1 MKKRLLS
8 VFTALALSCSMLPV
22 NALAVENNTVYG
34 VVDLGT
40 TETSASNSISLFS
53 SADGTVDKT
62 SGEHVKWID
71 RIDVP
76 DFAKGL
82 YNSLVAASSADGAL
96 VNPELLAP
104 QTVGN
109 DTIYAYTLD
118 TTGYSQE
125 YVQKCVRAVF
135 DAFDRDHPEVFWLS
149 GETKIYISSN
159 TAYFPLLVK
168 GQGSFD
174 IRDTATYANVDAI
187 KTAISER
194 DNAINKIMSG
204 EYPSSG
210 TDAEKVAYFD
220 KWLTANNEYNT
231 SVAGGSQSAIKTVH
245 ECISAL
251 KGSTGD
257 NGPVCEGYARALKV
271 LCDKAGIG
279 CVLVD
284 GQAKSS
290 TSSSG
295 EAHMWNYVQLDDNNW
310 YAVDTTWND
319 PIVNGGTVSGER
331 QDYLFVGSNTQV
343 GGQSFIDSH
352 PVTNEAST
360 NGVAFT
366 NQPTLSKTAYVK
378 EITNNSAKS
387 EYKIGESF
395 DLKGVTATYWY
406 TQKNQPVTVDLYD
419 IKADV
424 QVTPVTFENAG
435 QQDVTVSY
443 SGGKITIPVSVIDTT
458 IKGTVTISVGS
469 TNAISVGDTITA
481 KADIENNISVN
492 YQWYVNGS
500 AVDGETNS
508 SYTVKDGDKTIYV
521 VVTPVSAEYAGN
533 IQSTTI
539 EVGKKLLTGTLSIT
553 GDNYT
558 VGNKLGITYSI
569 DCDTDLTFVW
579 LRDGTEVSKG
589 TEYTITKDDKGTT
602 ITVKAVAG
610 SDYTGEVVSSNSVEI
625 PATAPDAPAV
635 TATAGNAQVTLNW
648 TAPHNGGSDIT
659 NYKVTYVKTSQS
671 ATDTPKFID
680 GIGSDKTSYTVTGL
694 ENGVSYT
701 FTVVAINKIGSTP
714 SDDITATPVASSSGG
729 GSSSGGSSSGGSSS
743 SGNSSSGSTSG
754 SSTGNVS
761 NPSTSG
767 GSTTV
772 TTKPSAT
779 ISGDTAKA
787 EVTTST
793 MDKAVKSATDNAEK
807 NDTKPVV
814 KVEVDIKNA
823 DNMEVT
829 LPTSSLKDLAKTSNG
844 ELVITSDVATVTVD
858 SAALENILADAGSK
872 VTLNVYS
879 VAKSELNSRQQA
891 VVGNAPVFDFSF
903 VSGND
908 TISNFGGGTVTVT
921 VSYSL
926 SSNLDA
932 DKVVVYYVDDMGNTT
947 PCKTIYSK
955 YAKTVTFTTSHFSK
969 YFIGYD
975 NSIDMTA
982 FHDVSEDRWSA
993 EYIYDLYNRGIID
1006 GVGSGMFAPARNI
1019 TRAEF
1024 VKILAG
1030 VAGATSSQLSGSTK
1044 FTDVQSN
1051 SWYAGYVA
1059 WAVNN
1064 GVTSGTSNTTFS
1076 PNANITRE
1084 QMATMI
1090 YRFANSKG
1098 ITLPKTETAI
1108 NFTDAN
1114 TFSSWAVSA
1123 ISAMQRAG
1131 IINGFDDDSFAPAYY
1146 ATREQACKMLSIVL
1160 DIMGK

>member
-53 SADGTVDKT
+53 SADGIVDIT
-62 SGEHVKWID
+62 NGEHVKWID

-76 DFAKGL
+76 AFAKEL
-82 YNSLVAASSADGAL
+82 YNSLVEASSHDGAL
-96 VNPELLAP
+96 VNPELLSS
-104 QTVGN
+104 QTVGD
-109 DTIYAYTLD
+109 DTIYGYKLD

-125 YVQKCVRAVF
+125 YVEKCIRAAF

-149 GETKIYISSN
+149 GRTMLYTSGN

-168 GQGSFD
+168 GGNFD
-174 IRDTATYANVDAI
+174 IRDTSTYANVDAI
-187 KTAISER
+187 KAAITER

-204 EYPSSG
+204 EYPANG

-231 SVAGGSQSAIKTVH
+231 DLSNASQTTH

-251 KGSTGD
+251 KGGIGAS
-257 NGPVCEGYARALKV
+257 GPVCEGYARALKV

-290 TSSSG
+290 TSNSA
-295 EAHMWNYVQLDDNNW
+295 EAHMWNYVQLDDDNW

-343 GGQSFIDSH
+343 GGQNFINSH
-352 PVTNEAST
+352 PVSNEASV

-378 EITNNSAKS
+378 DITNNSVKN

-406 TQKNQPVTVDLYD
+406 TQNKQQVTVDLYN
-419 IKADV
+419 IKDDV
-424 QVTPVTFENAG
+424 QVTPVTFENVG
-435 QQDVTVSY
+435 QQNVTVSY
-443 SGGKITIPVSVIDTT
+443 SGGKITIPINVIDTT
-458 IKGTVTISVGS
+458 IKGTVNLSVN
-469 TNAISVGDTITA
+469 NAENSVQTGTVITA
-481 KADIENNISVN
+481 TANIENNISVN
-492 YQWYVNGS
+492 YQWYVNDS

-521 VVTPVSAEYAGN
+521 IVTPQSTEYTGK

-539 EVGKKLLTGTLSIT
+539 KVGKKLLTGTLSIT

-569 DCDTDLTFVW
+569 NCDTNLTFLW
-579 LRDGTEVSKG
+579 LRDGAEISNG

-602 ITVKAVAG
+602 ITVKAVAS
-610 SDYTGEVVSSNSVEI
+610 SDYTGEVISSNSVRVN
-625 PATAPDAPAV
+625 ATAPDAPVV
-635 TATAGNAQVTLNW
+635 TATAGDTQVTLNW

-671 ATDTPKFID
+671 LTDTPKFID
-680 GIGSDKTSYTVTGL
+680 GIGSDKTKYTVTGL
-694 ENGVSYT
+694 ENDVSYT

-714 SDDITATPVASSSGG
+714 SNEITATPVA
-729 GSSSGGSSSGGSSS
+729 SSSGGSSSGGSSS
-743 SGNSSSGSTSG
+743 GSSSGG
-754 SSTGNVS
+754 SSTGGSTSGNVS

-772 TTKPSAT
+772 TTTPSST

-793 MDKAVKSATDNAEK
+793 MDKAVKSAIDNAEK
-807 NDTKPVV
+807 NGTKPVI
-814 KVEVDIKNA
+814 KVEVNTKNA

-829 LPTSSLKDLAKTSNG
+829 LPTSSLKDLANTSNG
-844 ELVITSDVATVTVD
+844 ELVITSDIATVTVD
-858 SAALENILADAGSK
+858 SAALENILNEAGSK
-872 VTLNVYS
+872 VTLKVYS
-879 VAKSELNSRQQA
+879 VAKSELNSKQQA

-926 SSNLDA
+926 PSNLDE
-932 DKVVVYYVDDMGNTT
+932 DKVVVYHVDDIGNIT
-947 PCKTIYSK
+947 PCKTTYSK
-955 YAKTVTFTTSHFSK
+955 YTKTVTFTTSHFSK

-982 FHDVSEDRWSA
+982 FYDVSEDRWSA
-993 EYIYDLYNRGIID
+993 EYIYDLYNRGIIN
-1006 GVGSGMFAPARNI
+1006 GVGGNMFAPAKNI

-1044 FTDVQSN
+1044 FTDVQSD

-1064 GVTSGTSNTTFS
+1064 GITSGTSNTTFS

-1160 DIMGK
+1160 DIMEK